1 MKNISQKNW
10 FSLSI
15 EKNDSIN
22 LDLVYAALYNY
33 LIGSNEING
42 KYIFYFDSVN
52 EIKVRKII
60 NSKLKQYTFKIKKL
74 KYENWHKKY
83 QDNFKIININDN
95 LKIVPYWYDISN
107 ENEIDFIRILPGM
120 AFGTGHHET
129 TRLIIESLLKNIR
142 PGDKILDLG
151 AGSGILSIAALKYG
165 ASFVKAIEYDRDC
178 EENFI
183 ENMNLNNLQS
193 NYSLVID
200 DVLNNKDYLYDVIL
214 VNINKNVI
222 LDLLPNIYKYKQD
235 KFKMILSGLLVDD
248 EEDITQL
255 LYDLKFSIINKLKMG
270 EWICLIIE

>member
-200 DVLNNKDYLYDVIL
+200 DVLYNKDYLYDVIL

>member
-1 MKNISQKNW
+1 MKNISQKKW

-22 LDLVYAALYNY
+22 LDLVYAKLYNY
-33 LIGSNEING
+33 LIGTNEING

-52 EIKVRKII
+52 KIKIRKII
-60 NSKLKQYTFKIKKL
+60 NSKLKQYTFKIQKL

-95 LKIVPYWYDISN
+95 LKIVPYWHDISN

-129 TRLIIESLLKNIR
+129 TRLIIESMPKNIR

-165 ASFVKAIEYDRDC
+165 ASFVKAIEYDKDC

-193 NYSLVID
+193 NYSLEID

-248 EEDITQL
+248 EEVISRL
-255 LYDLKFSIINKLKMG
+255 LDDLKFSIINILKMG

>member
-22 LDLVYAALYNY
+22 LDLVYAKLYNY
-33 LIGSNEING
+33 LIGTNEING
-42 KYIFYFDSVN
+42 KYIFYFDSAN

-95 LKIVPYWYDISN
+95 LKIVPYWHDISN

-129 TRLIIESLLKNIR
+129 TRLIIESMPKNIR

-165 ASFVKAIEYDRDC
+165 ASFVKAIEYDKDC

-193 NYSLVID
+193 NYSLEID

-255 LYDLKFSIINKLKMG
+255 LDDLKFSIINKLKMG

>member
-22 LDLVYAALYNY
+22 LDLVYAKLYNY
-33 LIGSNEING
+33 LIGTNEING

-52 EIKVRKII
+52 KIKIRKII
-60 NSKLKQYTFKIKKL
+60 NSKLKQYTFKIQKL

>member
-60 NSKLKQYTFKIKKL
+60 NSKLKNYTFIIQKL

-248 EEDITQL
+248 EEDITRL
-255 LYDLKFSIINKLKMG
+255 LNDLKFSIINKLKMG

>member
-95 LKIVPYWYDISN
+95 LKIIPYWYDISN

>member
-60 NSKLKQYTFKIKKL
+60 NSKLKQYTFKIQKL

-95 LKIVPYWYDISN
+95 LKIVPYWHDISN

-255 LYDLKFSIINKLKMG
+255 LDDLKFSIINKLKMG